1 MWVTVALEAE
11 AKQSSGLR
19 SQAKCFLRRQVPVFL
34 VCHKSFVTNFI
45 LLEAR
50 QDFFRI
56 RFIIYFNVYYL
67 CAAPLTHHI
76 VSVNVIML
84 KLFKNI

>member
-19 SQAKCFLRRQVPVFL
+19 SQAKYFLRRQVPVFL

-50 QDFFRI
+50 QDFFQNK
-56 RFIIYFNVYYL
+56 IYNVFQCILPVCSTFNSPHSK
-67 CAAPLTHHI
+67 C
-76 VSVNVIML
+76 
-84 KLFKNI
+84 